1 MTGRLLG
8 LLGFLVV
15 LVAACGSGSG
25 AQPAAA
31 PAVHSG
37 GSSGAAG
44 TQPRVPAPLQ
54 FTAKTLD
61 GREFSGQSLLG
72 KPAVLWFWAPW
83 CPTCQ
88 REAPVVGKVAAAH
101 PAVAF
106 VGVAARDQPSAMQQF
121 VDKYQLGAVPQLADT
136 DGVVWEKF
144 GVLAQPAFA
153 FVNAKGL
160 VDVVEGPLSESEL
173 TRRVTALAPK

>member
-1 MTGRLLG
+1 MTVRVFALLAA
-8 LLGFLVV
+8 VAV
-15 LVAACGSGSG
+15 SVAACGSGSS

-31 PAVHSG
+31 RTVAATA
-37 GSSGAAG
+37 SSGAAAPHP
-44 TQPRVPAPLQ
+44 TVPAQLQ

-61 GREFSGQSLLG
+61 GRQFAGDSLLG

-88 REAPVVGKVAAAH
+88 REAPMVARVAAEY
-101 PAVAF
+101 PAVTF
-106 VGVAARDQPSAMQQF
+106 MGVAARDQPSAMQQF
-121 VDKYQLGAVPQLADT
+121 VDKYKLNAVPQLADT